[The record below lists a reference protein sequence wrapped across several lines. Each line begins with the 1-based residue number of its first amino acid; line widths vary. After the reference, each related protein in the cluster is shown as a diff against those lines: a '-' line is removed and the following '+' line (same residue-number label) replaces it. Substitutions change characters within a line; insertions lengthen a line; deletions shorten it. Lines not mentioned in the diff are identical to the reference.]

1 VDGSLIRIAA
11 AGDIHCSEANRSA
24 VAAAF
29 DEAERDADLI
39 LLAGDLTTYGE
50 PEQAAVLADIC
61 RGRTVPVIAV
71 LGNHDWHMN
80 RCDAV
85 VAALEAGGICV
96 LQRSSTVREVKGTR
110 VGIAGTKGFV
120 GGFPDSELPDFGE
133 PLLRAVY
140 AETTAEV
147 DALDRGLEAIADCP
161 LRIALL
167 HYAPTTTTLEG
178 EPRVIWAFL
187 GSDRLAEPIARQQPD
202 LVLHGH
208 GHSGRFEGAIGDVPV
223 YNVAVPVMG
232 RDFWIF
238 ELEGGME
245 TPVEQPEIHVEAE
258 AAPAAGGPH

>member
-1 VDGSLIRIAA
+1 VEDSRIRIAA
-11 AGDIHCSEANRSA
+11 AGDIHCSEATRGA

-39 LLAGDLTTYGE
+39 LLAGDLTTHGE

-61 RGRTVPVIAV
+61 RGRSVPVIAV
-71 LGNHDWHMN
+71 LGNHDWHLN

-85 VAALEAGGICV
+85 VAELEAGGISV
-96 LQRSSTVREVKGTR
+96 LQRGWTVREVRETR

-140 AETTAEV
+140 ADTTAEV
-147 DALDRGLEAIADCP
+147 EALERALSAIADCP

-167 HYAPTTTTLEG
+167 HYSPTTTTLEG

-187 GSDRLAEPIARQQPD
+187 GSSRLAVPIARHQPD

-208 GHSGRFEGAIGDVPV
+208 GHAGRFEGSIGDVPV

-245 TPVEQPEIHVEAE
+245 TPAEQPEIHVEAE
-258 AAPAAGGPH
+258 AAQAAAGPH